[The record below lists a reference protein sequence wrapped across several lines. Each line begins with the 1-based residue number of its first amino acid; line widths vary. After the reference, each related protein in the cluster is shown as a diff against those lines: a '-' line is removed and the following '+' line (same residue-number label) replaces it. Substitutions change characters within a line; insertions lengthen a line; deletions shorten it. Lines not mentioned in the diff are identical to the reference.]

1 LPPHRGKFESGLD
14 GLKELQL
21 ITDIVRTAHHEAG
34 HVVVGYRWLGEL
46 PLYIEVRT
54 TNLGQ
59 GGCMWDA
66 KAPLVN
72 HRHVSPK
79 DRERLEQWVA
89 MLTAGDAAA
98 ETLTGRRWPA
108 LCMDDK
114 VLARLY
120 VSRYLPGITETI
132 DVEIERQRR
141 EAMSFFA
148 QPRHWAEVKL
158 IARALLEA
166 ANQRLERPAL
176 LALLAGQTE

>member
-1 LPPHRGKFESGLD
+1 
-14 GLKELQL
+14 
-21 ITDIVRTAHHEAG
+21 
-34 HVVVGYRWLGEL
+34 
-46 PLYIEVRT
+46 
-54 TNLGQ
+54 
-59 GGCMWDA
+59 MWDA
-66 KAPLVN
+66 EAPLVN

-114 VLARLY
+114 GQARMY
-120 VSRYLPGITETI
+120 VSRYLPEIIETI

-148 QPRHWAEVKL
+148 LDSITGPGPTSIIE
-158 IARALLEA
+158 
-166 ANQRLERPAL
+166 
-176 LALLAGQTE
+176 LAPPLSPSG